1 MIRASVLLV
10 ALFALLLQG
19 CSNGDDF
26 QNDRRRV
33 EEALNALATN
43 LVENRPADVAAYTE
57 RLGRHVE
64 SNPSFFGSAVAL
76 VDEAG
81 EVIASPY
88 VYRTAEGLA
97 TKDLAT
103 PSYGIKSQEWF
114 AAPIAAD
121 EGIWSEPYFDT
132 GGGEIWMITRS
143 VPVRDSRGVFAVVTT
158 DLEVDAPSR

>member
-64 SNPSFFGSAVAL
+64 SDPSFFGSAVAL
-76 VDEAG
+76 IDEAG
-81 EVIASPY
+81 SVIASPY
-88 VYRTAEGLA
+88 VYRTDEGYS
-97 TKDLAT
+97 TKDLAS
-103 PSYGIKSQEWF
+103 PSYGIESQEWF
-114 AAPIAAD
+114 TAPIAAD
-121 EGIWSEPYFDT
+121 AGVWSEPYFDA

-143 VPVRDSRGVFAVVTT
+143 VPVRDSEGIFAVVTT